1 MIENRIDI
9 DCGLVGG
16 GFSLGTIP
24 ILRQQ
29 KDWVG
34 GVKKM
39 VIFADIQYYLCWHR
53 VSGWIKKVRK
63 WADVI

>member
-1 MIENRIDI
+1 MIENGIDI

-39 VIFADIQYYLCWHR
+39 VIFADIQYYLCWRR
-53 VSGWIKKVRK
+53 VSG
-63 WADVI
+63 